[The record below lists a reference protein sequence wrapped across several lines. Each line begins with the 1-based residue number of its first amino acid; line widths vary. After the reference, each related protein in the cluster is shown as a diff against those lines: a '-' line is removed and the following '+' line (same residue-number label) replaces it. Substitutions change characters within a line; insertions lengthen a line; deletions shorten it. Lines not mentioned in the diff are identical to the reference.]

1 MRNLVK
7 NRVMK
12 KTLLFACN
20 MAFLGLLLPFGHS
33 CSTKCRSAERP
44 PVLHEE
50 THIITEPITP
60 IPEMLVDLENYRNI
74 EVNDST
80 AFGVMIEFEIQHPHI
95 VLAQMKI
102 ESGNYGSSIARN
114 NNNYFGMRQPSSRL
128 TVSLGSRN
136 GYARYRSWAY
146 SILDYAL
153 WQRQYAWNLTEE
165 QYLAKLGRAYAEDPN
180 YMSKVKKLSKN
191 LAEQNFCL
199 IFVPSE

>member
-1 MRNLVK
+1 MR
-7 NRVMK
+7 
-12 KTLLFACN
+12 KTLLLACN
-20 MAFLGLLLPFGHS
+20 TAFLGLLLLFVYS
-33 CSTKCRSAERP
+33 CSTKCRSAERTHA
-44 PVLHEE
+44 LHEE
-50 THIITEPITP
+50 THIITEPITT
-60 IPEMLVDLENYRNI
+60 IPEMLVDLENYRDI

-165 QYLAKLGRAYAEDPN
+165 QYLAKLGRTYAEDPN
-180 YMSKVKKLSKN
+180 YVSKVKKLSKN

>member
-1 MRNLVK
+1 
-7 NRVMK
+7 MK
-12 KTLLFACN
+12 KTLLLACN
-20 MAFLGLLLPFGHS
+20 TAFLGLLLLFGYS
-33 CSTKCRSAERP
+33 CSTKCRSAERA

-60 IPEMLVDLENYRNI
+60 IPEMLVDLENYRDI

-165 QYLAKLGRAYAEDPN
+165 QYLAKLGRTYAEDTN
-180 YMSKVKKLSKN
+180 YVSKVKKLSKN

>member
-1 MRNLVK
+1 
-7 NRVMK
+7 
-12 KTLLFACN
+12 
-20 MAFLGLLLPFGHS
+20 
-33 CSTKCRSAERP
+33 
-44 PVLHEE
+44 
-50 THIITEPITP
+50 
-60 IPEMLVDLENYRNI
+60 MLVDLENYRNI

-80 AFGVMIEFEIQHPHI
+80 AFGIMIEFEIQHPHI

-114 NNNYFGMRQPSSRL
+114 NHNYFGMRQPSSRL

-165 QYLAKLGRAYAEDPN
+165 QYLAKLGRTYAEDPN
-180 YMSKVKKLSKN
+180 YASKVKKLSKN

>member
-1 MRNLVK
+1 MRK
-7 NRVMK
+7 A
-12 KTLLFACN
+12 LLLACN
-20 MAFLGLLLPFGHS
+20 TAFLGLLLLFWYS
-33 CSTKCRSAERP
+33 CSTKCRSAERTHA
-44 PVLHEE
+44 LHEK

-60 IPEMLVDLENYRNI
+60 IPEMLVDLENYRDI

-114 NNNYFGMRQPSSRL
+114 NNNYFGMRQPSTRV

-165 QYLAKLGRAYAEDPN
+165 QYLAKLGSTYAEDPN
-180 YMSKVKKLSKN
+180 YVSKVKKLSKN

-199 IFVPSE
+199 IFVPSEQ

>member
-1 MRNLVK
+1 
-7 NRVMK
+7 MK
-12 KTLLFACN
+12 KTLLLACN
-20 MAFLGLLLPFGHS
+20 TAFLGLLLSFGHG
-33 CSTKCRSAERP
+33 CSTKCRSAERAS
-44 PVLHEE
+44 VLHEE

-114 NNNYFGMRQPSSRL
+114 DNNYFGMRQPSSRL

-153 WQRQYAWNLTEE
+153 WQRQYAWNLTED
-165 QYLAKLGRAYAEDPN
+165 QYLAKLGRTYAEDPN
-180 YMSKVKKLSKN
+180 YVSKVKKLSKN

>member
-1 MRNLVK
+1 
-7 NRVMK
+7 MK
-12 KTLLFACN
+12 KHCLLACKT
-20 MAFLGLLLPFGHS
+20 AFLGLLMFFGCG
-33 CSTKCRSAERP
+33 CSTECRSAEKT

-50 THIITEPITP
+50 THIATEPITP

-74 EVNDST
+74 DVNDST
-80 AFGVMIEFEIQHPHI
+80 AFGVMLEFEIQHPHI

-102 ESGNYGSSIARN
+102 ESGNYGSRIARN

-136 GYARYRSWAY
+136 GYARYRSWVY
-146 SILDYAL
+146 SVLDYAL

-165 QYLAKLGRAYAEDPN
+165 QYLAKLGRTYAEDPN
-180 YMSKVKKLSKN
+180 YVSKVKKLSKN

>member
-1 MRNLVK
+1 
-7 NRVMK
+7 MK
-12 KTLLFACN
+12 KAPLLACSI
-20 MAFLGLLLPFGHS
+20 AFLGLLLSFWHS
-33 CSTKCRSAERP
+33 YSSECRSEEKTP
-44 PVLHEE
+44 NLHEE
-50 THIITEPITP
+50 KSAYTEPITP
-60 IPEMLVDLENYRNI
+60 ITEMLVDLENYRNI

-80 AFGVMIEFEIQHPHI
+80 AFGVMLEFEIQHPHI

-102 ESGNYGSSIARN
+102 ESGNYESSIARN

-165 QYLAKLGRAYAEDPN
+165 QYLAKLGRTYAEDPN
-180 YMSKVKKLSKN
+180 YVSKVKKLSKN

-199 IFVPSE
+199 IFALSE

>member
-1 MRNLVK
+1 MC
-7 NRVMK
+7 
-12 KTLLFACN
+12 KT
-20 MAFLGLLLPFGHS
+20 AFLGLLILFGCG
-33 CSTKCRSAERP
+33 CSTECRSAEKTLL
-44 PVLHEE
+44 LHEE

-60 IPEMLVDLENYRNI
+60 IPEMLVDLEIYRNI
-74 EVNDST
+74 EVSDST
-80 AFGVMIEFEIQHPHI
+80 AFGVMLEFEIQHPHI

-102 ESGNYGSSIARN
+102 ESGNYGSSIAKN
-114 NNNYFGMRQPSSRL
+114 NNNYFGMRQPSTRV

-180 YMSKVKKLSKN
+180 YVSKVKKLSKN

>member
-1 MRNLVK
+1 
-7 NRVMK
+7 MK

-20 MAFLGLLLPFGHS
+20 IAFLGLLLLFGYS
-33 CSTKCRSAERP
+33 CSTECRSAERVS
-44 PVLHEE
+44 VLHEE

-60 IPEMLVDLENYRNI
+60 IPEMLADLENYRNI

-80 AFGVMIEFEIQHPHI
+80 AFGVMLEFEIQHPHI

-102 ESGNYGSSIARN
+102 ESGNYESSIARN

-165 QYLAKLGRAYAEDPN
+165 QYLAKLGRIYAEDPN
-180 YMSKVKKLSKN
+180 YVSKVKKLSKN
-191 LAEQNFCL
+191 LVEQNFCL
-199 IFVPSE
+199 IFVPSEQ

>member
-1 MRNLVK
+1 
-7 NRVMK
+7 MK
-12 KTLLFACN
+12 KTLLLACN
-20 MAFLGLLLPFGHS
+20 TAFLGLLLLFGHS
-33 CSTKCRSAERP
+33 CSTKCRSAERTS
-44 PVLHEE
+44 VLREE
-50 THIITEPITP
+50 TNIITEPITP
-60 IPEMLVDLENYRNI
+60 IPEMLVDLEKYRNI

-80 AFGVMIEFEIQHPHI
+80 ALGVMIEFEIQHPHI

-165 QYLAKLGRAYAEDPN
+165 QYLAKLGRTYAEDPN
-180 YMSKVKKLSKN
+180 YVSKVKKLSKN
-191 LAEQNFCL
+191 LAEQNFYL

>member
-1 MRNLVK
+1 
-7 NRVMK
+7 MK
-12 KTLLFACN
+12 KTLFLACST
-20 MAFLGLLLPFGHS
+20 AFLGLLLLFGHS
-33 CSTKCRSAERP
+33 CSTECRSAERM
-44 PVLHEE
+44 PVLYEE
-50 THIITEPITP
+50 THVVTESITT
-60 IPEMLVDLENYRNI
+60 IPEMLVDLENYDNI

-80 AFGVMIEFEIQHPHI
+80 AFWVMLEFEIQHPHV

-102 ESGNYGSSIARN
+102 ESGNYESSIARS

-165 QYLAKLGRAYAEDPN
+165 QYLAKLGRTYAEDPN
-180 YMSKVKKLSKN
+180 YVSKVKNIAKN
-191 LAEQNFCL
+191 LENAK
-199 IFVPSE
+199 

>member
-1 MRNLVK
+1 
-7 NRVMK
+7 MK
-12 KTLLFACN
+12 KTLLLACN
-20 MAFLGLLLPFGHS
+20 TAFLGLLLLFGHS
-33 CSTKCRSAERP
+33 YSTKCRSAERTS
-44 PVLHEE
+44 VLHEE

-102 ESGNYGSSIARN
+102 ESGNYGSSIAKN
-114 NNNYFGMRQPSSRL
+114 NNNYFGMRQPSTRI

-165 QYLAKLGRAYAEDPN
+165 QYLAKLGRTYAEDPN
-180 YMSKVKKLSKN
+180 YVSKVKKLSKN

>member
-1 MRNLVK
+1 
-7 NRVMK
+7 MK

-20 MAFLGLLLPFGHS
+20 TAFLGLLLLFGYS
-33 CSTKCRSAERP
+33 CSMKCRSAERT

-60 IPEMLVDLENYRNI
+60 IPEMLVDLEKYHNV

-102 ESGNYGSSIARN
+102 ESGNYESSIARS
-114 NNNYFGMRQPSSRL
+114 NNNYFGMRQPTSRL

-165 QYLAKLGRAYAEDPN
+165 QYLAKLGRTYAEDPN
-180 YMSKVKKLSKN
+180 YVSKVKKLSKN

>member
-1 MRNLVK
+1 MRK
-7 NRVMK
+7 HC
-12 KTLLFACN
+12 LFACKT
-20 MAFLGLLLPFGHS
+20 AFLGLLLLFGYS
-33 CSTKCRSAERP
+33 CSTKCRSAERVS
-44 PVLHEE
+44 VLHEE
-50 THIITEPITP
+50 THIVTEPITP

-165 QYLAKLGRAYAEDPN
+165 QYLAKLGRTYAEDPN
-180 YMSKVKKLSKN
+180 YVSKVKKLSKN

>member
-1 MRNLVK
+1 
-7 NRVMK
+7 MK
-12 KTLLFACN
+12 KILLLACST
-20 MAFLGLLLPFGHS
+20 AFLWLLLLFGHS
-33 CSTKCRSAERP
+33 CSTECRSAERTL
-44 PVLHEE
+44 VLQEE
-50 THIITEPITP
+50 THIVTEPIAP
-60 IPEMLVDLENYRNI
+60 IPEMLVDLENYHNI

-80 AFGVMIEFEIQHPHI
+80 AFGVMLEFEIQHPHI

-165 QYLAKLGRAYAEDPN
+165 QYLAKLGRTYAEDPN
-180 YMSKVKKLSKN
+180 YVSKVKKLSKN

>member
-1 MRNLVK
+1 
-7 NRVMK
+7 MK

-20 MAFLGLLLPFGHS
+20 TAFLGLLLSFGYG
-33 CSTKCRSAERP
+33 CSTKCRSAERAS
-44 PVLHEE
+44 VLHEE
-50 THIITEPITP
+50 THIVTEPITP
-60 IPEMLVDLENYRNI
+60 IPEMLVDLENYRDI

-95 VLAQMKI
+95 ALAQMKI
-102 ESGNYGSSIARN
+102 ESGNYESSIARN

-136 GYARYRSWAY
+136 GYARYRNWAY

-165 QYLAKLGRAYAEDPN
+165 QYLAKLGRTYAEDPN
-180 YMSKVKKLSKN
+180 YVSKVKKLSKN
-191 LAEQNFCL
+191 LAEQIFCL

>member
-1 MRNLVK
+1 MR
-7 NRVMK
+7 
-12 KTLLFACN
+12 KTLLLVCN
-20 MAFLGLLLPFGHS
+20 MAFLGLLLSFGYG
-33 CSTKCRSAERP
+33 CSTKYRSTERT

-50 THIITEPITP
+50 THIITDPITP
-60 IPEMLVDLENYRNI
+60 IPEMLVALENYRNI
-74 EVNDST
+74 EVSDST
-80 AFGVMIEFEIQHPHI
+80 AFGVMLEFEIQHPHI

-102 ESGNYGSSIARN
+102 ESGNYESSIARN

-165 QYLAKLGRAYAEDPN
+165 QYLANLGKTYAEDPN
-180 YMSKVKKLSKN
+180 YVSKVKKLSKN
-191 LAEQNFCL
+191 LVEQNFCN

>member
-1 MRNLVK
+1 
-7 NRVMK
+7 MK
-12 KTLLFACN
+12 KTLLLACN
-20 MAFLGLLLPFGHS
+20 TAFLGLLLSFGYG
-33 CSTKCRSAERP
+33 CSTKCRSAERAS
-44 PVLHEE
+44 VLHEE

-60 IPEMLVDLENYRNI
+60 IPEMLVDLEDYRNI

-102 ESGNYGSSIARN
+102 ESGNYGSRIARN
-114 NNNYFGMRQPSSRL
+114 NNNYFGMRQPSTRV

-165 QYLAKLGRAYAEDPN
+165 QYLAKLGRTYAEDPN
-180 YMSKVKKLSKN
+180 YVSKVKKLSKN

>member
-1 MRNLVK
+1 MK
-7 NRVMK
+7 N
-12 KTLLFACN
+12 TLLLACN
-20 MAFLGLLLPFGHS
+20 TAFLGLLLSFGYG
-33 CSTKCRSAERP
+33 CSTKCRSAEKTLL
-44 PVLHEE
+44 LHEE
-50 THIITEPITP
+50 KATYTEPITP
-60 IPEMLVDLENYRNI
+60 ITEMLLDLEAYEGVGI
-74 EVNDST
+74 NDST
-80 AFGVMIEFEIQHPHI
+80 AFGAMIEFEIQHPHI

-165 QYLAKLGRAYAEDPN
+165 QYLAKLGRTYAEDPN
-180 YMSKVKKLSKN
+180 YVSKVKKLSKN

>member
-1 MRNLVK
+1 
-7 NRVMK
+7 MK
-12 KTLLFACN
+12 VYRFIAHRIVPMLLFMLIMC
-20 MAFLGLLLPFGHS
+20 S
-33 CSTKCRSAERP
+33 CSTECRSAEVS

-50 THIITEPITP
+50 THIITEPTTP

-165 QYLAKLGRAYAEDPN
+165 QYLAKLGRTYAEDPN
-180 YMSKVKKLSKN
+180 YVSKVKKLSKN

>member
-1 MRNLVK
+1 
-7 NRVMK
+7 MK

-20 MAFLGLLLPFGHS
+20 TAFLGLWLTLGYS
-33 CSTKCRSAERP
+33 CSTECRSAERTHA
-44 PVLHEE
+44 LHEK
-50 THIITEPITP
+50 THIETEPITP
-60 IPEMLVDLENYRNI
+60 ITELLVDLENYGNI

-80 AFGVMIEFEIQHPHI
+80 AFGVMLEFEVQHPHI

-102 ESGNYGSSIARN
+102 ESGNYGSSIAKN
-114 NNNYFGMRQPSSRL
+114 NNNYFGMRQPSTRV
-128 TVSLGSRN
+128 TVSLGGRN

-153 WQRQYAWNLTEE
+153 WQRQYAWNLTED
-165 QYLAKLGRAYAEDPN
+165 QYLAKLGRTYAEDPN
-180 YMSKVKKLSKN
+180 YVSKVKKLSKN